1 MKKFL
6 FVLLL
11 VPLLGACEYLK
22 SDNVRVVVGDTFV
35 AYTKLYQ
42 PLLIQYSKLPTCDD
56 PAKPPCKDPKL
67 YSKLY
72 WADAAAVT
80 CMRATQLSLASES
93 PNVEEITTC
102 ISTVEKAKFQ
112 FVGTNI
118 KVDTSQ

>member
-1 MKKFL
+1 MKKLFL
-6 FVLLL
+6 IALLL
-11 VPLLGACEYLK
+11 PLLVACEYLQT

-42 PLLIQYSKLPTCDD
+42 PVLKQFSKLETCGD
-56 PAKPPCKDPKL
+56 PAKPPCKDPVL

-80 CMRATQLSLASES
+80 CMKAAQVSLASDH

-102 ISTVEKAKFQ
+102 ISTVEKAKFN
-112 FVGTNI
+112 FVGV
-118 KVDTSQ
+118 KLE